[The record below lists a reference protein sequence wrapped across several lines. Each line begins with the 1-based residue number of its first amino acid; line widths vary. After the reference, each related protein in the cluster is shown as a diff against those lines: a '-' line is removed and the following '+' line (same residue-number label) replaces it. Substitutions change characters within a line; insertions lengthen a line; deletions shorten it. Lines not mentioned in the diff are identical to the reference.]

1 MHRLRQY
8 FVTGLLVWLPAAIT
22 AWVLLWLMG
31 ILNGIFLSVLGTLEA
46 VIPGMVTVGGQLRRV
61 PGLGVIL
68 VTVIIF
74 GTGVFVANMVG
85 QWWLRRWDALM
96 TRIPVVRSIYSS
108 VKQVSDTLFSGSGQA
123 FSKAVLVQFPHQGAW
138 TVAFL
143 TGRPGGEV
151 AAHLAA
157 RGLGDELVSVYVP
170 TTPNP
175 TSGYF
180 LLARRADV
188 VDLAMSVDEALKYVI
203 SMGVVA
209 PPARAQSAPA
219 VPAIS
224 NPVSHSGK

>member
-31 ILNGIFLSVLGTLEA
+31 ILNGIFLSVLSALEA

-123 FSKAVLVQFPHQGAW
+123 FSKAVL
-138 TVAFL
+138 VAFL

>member
-31 ILNGIFLSVLGTLEA
+31 ILNGIFLSVLGALEA

-157 RGLGDELVSVYVP
+157 RGLGWADADATFYSDSINDLPLLEKVQRPVAANPDARLRPIALERGWPVLELF
-170 TTPNP
+170 
-175 TSGYF
+175 G
-180 LLARRADV
+180 
-188 VDLAMSVDEALKYVI
+188 
-203 SMGVVA
+203 
-209 PPARAQSAPA
+209 AQP
-219 VPAIS
+219 
-224 NPVSHSGK
+224 

>member
-31 ILNGIFLSVLGTLEA
+31 ILNGIFLSVLGALEA
-46 VIPGMVTVGGQLRRV
+46 
-61 PGLGVIL
+61 VIL

-170 TTPNP
+170 PTPTP
-175 TSGYF
+175 TAGYC

>member
-31 ILNGIFLSVLGTLEA
+31 ILNGIFLSVLSALEA

-157 RGLGDELVSVYVP
+157 RGLGWADADATFYSDSINDLPMLEKVQRPVAANPDARLRPIALERGWPVLELF
-170 TTPNP
+170 
-175 TSGYF
+175 G
-180 LLARRADV
+180 
-188 VDLAMSVDEALKYVI
+188 
-203 SMGVVA
+203 
-209 PPARAQSAPA
+209 AQP
-219 VPAIS
+219 
-224 NPVSHSGK
+224 

>member
-1 MHRLRQY
+1 MQRLRQY

-22 AWVLLWLMG
+22 AWVLLWLVG
-31 ILNGIFLSVLGTLEA
+31 ILNGVFRAILAGIETI
-46 VIPGMVTVGGQLRRV
+46 IPRLAPLFDQLRSV

-68 VTVIIF
+68 VAIIIF
-74 GTGVFVANMVG
+74 ATGVFVANMVG

-180 LLARRADV
+180 LQKIGRASCRERV
-188 VDLAMSVDEALKYVI
+188 
-203 SMGVVA
+203 
-209 PPARAQSAPA
+209 
-219 VPAIS
+219 
-224 NPVSHSGK
+224 